1 MVSQD
6 VPKYTMV
13 SGERA
18 ELRGLNL
25 EGLRRRGFSVIEI
38 KSLRAAYRKIFMPS
52 DGDIRSIEDR
62 MSELEKDDELGRV
75 SPVRTMIQSIRDSFM
90 EERRGICKFRSWV
103 GS

>member
-6 VPKYTMV
+6 VPNYTMV

-25 EGLRRRGFSVIEI
+25 EGLRRRGFSVVEI
-38 KSLRAAYRKIFMPS
+38 KSLRTAYRKIFMPS